1 MSKNKQKQVV
11 ATTQVASV
19 PQEITQ
25 AETLEEFASEICLAF
40 EKEVANAKT
49 RTKGMS
55 LPMNEVISAIDKI
68 FDVAGTDR
76 APVKLMAEKVAKLL
90 EFKYSK
96 MSSTVT
102 NEIAVHINPRTISL
116 IPECELKVL
125 RQGQLKHMKESKTD
139 NLYRRIYNI
148 GSRAEYGRFDIID
161 SMIVRVKKVDEIIIA

>member
-1 MSKNKQKQVV
+1 MSKKNKQVS
-11 ATTQVASV
+11 ATAQVASV

-25 AETLEEFASEICLAF
+25 AETLEEFASEILQAF
-40 EKEVANAKT
+40 EKEVEASKT
-49 RTKGMS
+49 RAKGMS
-55 LPMNEVISAIDKI
+55 LPMNEVIGAIDTI
-68 FDVAGTDR
+68 FNIAGTDR
-76 APVKLMAEKVAKLL
+76 APVKLMAEKVAKVLD
-90 EFKYSK
+90 FKYSK
-96 MSSTVT
+96 MSSTAT

>member
-1 MSKNKQKQVV
+1 
-11 ATTQVASV
+11 
-19 PQEITQ
+19 
-25 AETLEEFASEICLAF
+25 
-40 EKEVANAKT
+40 
-49 RTKGMS
+49 
-55 LPMNEVISAIDKI
+55 MNEVISAIDKI
-68 FDVAGTDR
+68 FDVAGADR

-96 MSSTVT
+96 MSSTAT
-102 NEIAVHINPRTISL
+102 NEIAVHLNPRTISM

-161 SMIVRVKKVDEIIIA
+161 SMIVRVKKVDDIIIA